1 MMRKLLLI
9 ALLAPVPALAQLA
22 DGRLGTGGPIQSNQP
37 AQQVR
42 PPPPALPGLAV
53 RPPAAPIAAQGDRQL
68 SPDAALFD
76 SINRG
81 DLPAARAAM
90 ARGADLE
97 ARNALGLTPID
108 AAVDQGRNE
117 IAFFLLAA
125 RGQARVQGPPPEETR
140 APRRNPQQ
148 EAAERRAAERAALAA
163 RAAEANAVPLRPRRF
178 AGVGGAA
185 RPEIGFLGFDAG
197 RPAGAR
203 PRG

>member
-9 ALLAPVPALAQLA
+9 ALLLPWPALAQL
-22 DGRLGTGGPIQSNQP
+22 GERSVGTAGPMQP
-37 AQQVR
+37 NTAPQQVR

-53 RPPAAPIAAQGDRQL
+53 RPAAAPIPTQSDRQL

-81 DLPAARAAM
+81 DLAAARAAM
-90 ARGADLE
+90 ARGADLD

-125 RGQARVQGPPPEETR
+125 RGQARVQGPPPEEAR
-140 APRRNPQQ
+140 APRRNPVQ

-163 RAAEANAVPLRPRRF
+163 RAAEANAVPLRPRLF
-178 AGVGGAA
+178 AGDGGAA